1 MCCIHCGA
9 KLPEGTNFCIKCGAP
24 VEKVESDGSEKK
36 PAVVNQVD
44 NSIDQ
49 MGEQIGQIIN
59 DDRLIYD
66 GTALGMLVR
75 ALVVIL
81 TLVIPFAFLAS
92 PWAYCWLWRYQY
104 SHTHVDH
111 SSAE

>member
-1 MCCIHCGA
+1 M
-9 KLPEGTNFCIKCGAP
+9 
-24 VEKVESDGSEKK
+24 
-36 PAVVNQVD
+36 NQVD